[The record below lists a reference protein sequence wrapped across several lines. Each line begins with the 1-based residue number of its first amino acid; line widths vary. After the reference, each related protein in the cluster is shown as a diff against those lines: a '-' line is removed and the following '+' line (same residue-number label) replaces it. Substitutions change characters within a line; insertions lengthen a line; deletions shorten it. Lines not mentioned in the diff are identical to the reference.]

1 MKKFNIVLI
10 SILYIILI
18 ALIITNII
26 ILNKNIKYSNEF
38 KNFNQE
44 QSA

>member
-18 ALIITNII
+18 ALIIANII

-44 QSA
+44 QNA

>member
-18 ALIITNII
+18 ALIRTNII

-44 QSA
+44 QNA

>member
-44 QSA
+44 QNA